1 MPNHCSN
8 AVWKFWFF
16 WIDQGVFW
24 GYWDRSISKLLHLVS
39 SSTPQLIADDIMCQ
53 WQMNIYN
60 LVRPNLEEH
69 IWLCKKYDYQ
79 VTWNYN

>member
-1 MPNHCSN
+1 MPSLQSENFDSFELIR
-8 AVWKFWFF
+8 AFF
-16 WIDQGVFW
+16 EDIGIDQ
-24 GYWDRSISKLLHLVS
+24 SLSSKLLHLVS

-60 LVRPNLEEH
+60 LVRPNLEKH